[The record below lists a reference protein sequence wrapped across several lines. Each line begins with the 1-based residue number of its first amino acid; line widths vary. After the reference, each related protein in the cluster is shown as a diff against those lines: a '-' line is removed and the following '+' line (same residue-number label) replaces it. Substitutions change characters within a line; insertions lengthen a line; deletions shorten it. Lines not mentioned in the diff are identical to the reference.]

1 MSETK
6 GFYAGLGSGLD
17 TVKAEEIYVAR
28 ADRSVAKR
36 LADTENPFT
45 IEVRF
50 LGGLTEHQKQA
61 FKDAADRWAEVIVG
75 DLQDVE
81 LADGT
86 VIDDVRIDAAGVEID
101 GPGRVLGRAGPD
113 LLRPEGSTHEFL
125 TITGGM
131 EFDVAD
137 IPRMIEDDL
146 WDIVIM
152 HEMGHVIGMLDF
164 VWSLKGLV
172 SDKFTPNWSFVG
184 QTAKA
189 EFAKLQDPCAG
200 VAIADL
206 ATAATGSAG
215 GGVPVPIEDN
225 FGPGTIGSHWRESVF
240 GAEMMTGFVNQGAN
254 PLSRV
259 TGGALADIGYTVD
272 LDACDPYTLPS
283 PTALAMMGVLTA
295 GRMQDA
301 MGSIAGGYI
310 EHRAPRV
317 APTSVLVSASE
328 NSAQGAAAVAELTR
342 EVDDLRRAVEALRGN
357 Q

>member
-1 MSETK
+1 MSEGK
-6 GFYAGLGSGLD
+6 EFYAGLGSGLD
-17 TVKAEEIYVAR
+17 TVKVEEVYEAR

-50 LGGLTEHQKQA
+50 LGGLTDAQKQA

-81 LADGT
+81 LPDGT
-86 VIDDVRIDAAGVEID
+86 VIDDVRIDAAGVAID
-101 GPGRVLGRAGPD
+101 GPGHVLGRAGPD

-137 IPRMIEDDL
+137 IPKMIQDNL

-152 HEMGHVIGMLDF
+152 HEMGHVIGMLDT

-172 SDKFTPNWSFVG
+172 SNKFTPNWSFVG
-184 QTAKA
+184 QTAMD
-189 EFAKLQDPCAG
+189 EFGKLQDPCART
-200 VAIADL
+200 AIADL
-206 ATAATGSAG
+206 ATAATAG

-225 FGPGTIGSHWRESVF
+225 FGPGTRGSHWRESVF
-240 GAEMMTGFVNQGAN
+240 GAEMMTWFVNQGAN

-259 TGGALADIGYTVD
+259 TGGALADIGYTVN

-283 PTALAMMGVLTA
+283 PTALAVMGVLTA
-295 GRMQDA
+295 GRMRDD
-301 MGSIAGGYI
+301 MGLIAGGYI
-310 EHRAPRV
+310 EHVTPRV
-317 APTSVLVSASE
+317 APTSVLTSASE
-328 NSAQGAAAVAELTR
+328 DSASSAATLDGLAR
-342 EVDDLRRAVEALRGN
+342 EVDGLRRTVEALRGN

>member
-28 ADRSVAKR
+28 AERSVAKR

-172 SDKFTPNWSFVG
+172 SNKFTPNWSFVG

-189 EFAKLQDPCAG
+189 EFAKLRDPCAG
-200 VAIADL
+200 VAIDPEPAGARLVVGQCGRRRSGPDRGQFRPRHHWQSLAGERLWRRDDDRVRQPGRQPAQQGDWRRTRRHRLHRGPRRMRPVHPSIPDCSSHDGRAYGWAD
-206 ATAATGSAG
+206 AG
-215 GGVPVPIEDN
+215 CDG
-225 FGPGTIGSHWRESVF
+225 
-240 GAEMMTGFVNQGAN
+240 
-254 PLSRV
+254 
-259 TGGALADIGYTVD
+259 
-272 LDACDPYTLPS
+272 LDCRWL
-283 PTALAMMGVLTA
+283 
-295 GRMQDA
+295 
-301 MGSIAGGYI
+301 
-310 EHRAPRV
+310 H
-317 APTSVLVSASE
+317 
-328 NSAQGAAAVAELTR
+328 
-342 EVDDLRRAVEALRGN
+342 
-357 Q
+357 